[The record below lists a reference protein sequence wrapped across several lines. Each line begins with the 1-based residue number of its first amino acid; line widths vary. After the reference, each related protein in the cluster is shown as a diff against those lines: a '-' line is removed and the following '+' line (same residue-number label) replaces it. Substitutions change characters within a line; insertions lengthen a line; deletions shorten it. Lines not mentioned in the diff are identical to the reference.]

1 MLPSAKVNYKGK
13 LVTEPTELT
22 KLIGEEY
29 GRVRLRNR
37 PSHPMNHRGKEIRQ
51 TLLKLKLLKAKET
64 KTVPFLMKDLEI
76 VLKDLKTQK
85 ARGPE
90 GFTRTIFKNTVI
102 GTNLKESLLIMFNK
116 LKEAGKIPS
125 FMKTATVITIP
136 KKGSKINLENE

>member
-1 MLPSAKVNYKGK
+1 MEIKKRLFPKKASMLPSAKVNYKGK

-29 GRVRLRNR
+29 GRVRLRTR
-37 PSHPMNHRGKEIRQ
+37 PSHPMNHGGKEIRQ

-76 VLKDLKTQK
+76 VLKGLKTQN

-90 GFTRTIFKNTVI
+90 GFSRTILKNTVI
-102 GTNLKESLLIMFNK
+102 GTNLK
-116 LKEAGKIPS
+116 
-125 FMKTATVITIP
+125 
-136 KKGSKINLENE
+136 